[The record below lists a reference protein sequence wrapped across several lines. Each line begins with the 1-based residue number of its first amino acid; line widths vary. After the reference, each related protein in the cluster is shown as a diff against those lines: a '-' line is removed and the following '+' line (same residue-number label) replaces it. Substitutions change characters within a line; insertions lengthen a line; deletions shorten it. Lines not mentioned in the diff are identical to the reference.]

1 MADNSKP
8 LANRIALVTG
18 ASRGIG
24 AELALQ
30 LTQAGAHVIAVAR
43 TSGALEEL
51 DDKIKSA
58 GGSAT
63 LVPVDMK
70 DGDGIAR
77 LALALNERYG
87 KLDVM
92 VGNAGVL
99 GPLSPLD
106 HVERS
111 DFESNIA
118 INVTANWWL
127 IRTMDAL
134 LKRSDA
140 GRAVFVTSGLG
151 WHGRAYV
158 GPYAASKAA
167 LNMLVQTYATES
179 ANTNVRVNA
188 FSPGPTR
195 TRMYASGWPG
205 VDPATLNA
213 PEDVAKAMLALCLP
227 SCSENGK
234 VWNYAD
240 GRFLS
245 FRVPE

>member
-1 MADNSKP
+1 MSKP
-8 LANRIALVTG
+8 LADRIALVTG

-24 AELALQ
+24 AELAL
-30 LTQAGAHVIAVAR
+30 LLAQAGAHVVAVAR
-43 TSGALEEL
+43 TAGGLEEL
-51 DDKIKSA
+51 DDKIKAA

-70 DGDGIAR
+70 DADGIAR

-92 VGNAGVL
+92 VGNAGIL

-106 HVERS
+106 HVERK
-111 DFESNIA
+111 DFENSMA
-118 INVTANWWL
+118 VNVTANWWL

-140 GRAVFVTSGLG
+140 GRAVFITSGLS
-151 WHGRAYV
+151 WLGRAYT
-158 GPYAASKAA
+158 GPYAAAKAA
-167 LNMLVQTYATES
+167 LNMLVQTYAAES
-179 ANTNVRVNA
+179 ANTSVKVNA

-195 TRMYASGWPG
+195 TRMYAGGWPG
-205 VDPATLNA
+205 VDAETLTP
-213 PEDVAKAMLALCLP
+213 PEDVAKAIVPLCLP
-227 SCSENGK
+227 ACSESGK
-234 VWNYAD
+234 VWEYRK

-245 FRVPE
+245 FRAPD